1 MQNDFNFTKDQ
12 IKQIFALPHL
22 VALESYVKAFQYKV
36 INSILYTNTKL
47 FKIGYKTDDLCTFCN
62 AEPETLSHL
71 FYDCSHS
78 KKFWIDFESYW
89 CLLSNQQISLSMQN
103 ILFGI
108 LEKRCP
114 LSNLLNYFIIIG
126 KLFLW
131 NCRRSQTLPKIPGF
145 QSKIKN
151 KCDIERKIS
160 KKDFFKKKMVA
171 CSYIVKTRHNYYCK

>member
-1 MQNDFNFTKDQ
+1 MASIPSHLKTNNVTVSTESPSFSIENNVFDVAGKRSKVYYYLLVSGKAKPPNIISKLQNDFNFTRDQ

-36 INSILYTNTKL
+36 KNSILYTNTKL

-78 KKFWIDFESYW
+78 KNFCIDFESYW
-89 CLLSNQQISLSMQN
+89 CFLSNQQISLSMRN

-108 LEKRCP
+108 LEKKCP
-114 LSNLLNYFIIIG
+114 LSNLLDIIV
-126 KLFLW
+126 
-131 NCRRSQTLPKIPGF
+131 TL
-145 QSKIKN
+145 N
-151 KCDIERKIS
+151 
-160 KKDFFKKKMVA
+160 
-171 CSYIVKTRHNYYCK
+171 

>member
-1 MQNDFNFTKDQ
+1 M
-12 IKQIFALPHL
+12 
-22 VALESYVKAFQYKV
+22 KAFQYNV

-47 FKIGYKTDDLCTFCN
+47 FKIGYKADDLCTFCN

-71 FYDCSHS
+71 FYDCSPS

-108 LEKRCP
+108 LEKQCP

-131 NCRRSQTLPKIPGF
+131 DCRRSKTLTKIQGF

-151 KCDIERKIS
+151 KFDIERKIS
-160 KKDFFKKKMVA
+160 KKDFFKKNGCLFLYSKY
-171 CSYIVKTRHNYYCK
+171 SI